1 MTSNIRALLNLEL
14 SPLTFQ
20 LITLSEDILAEGKGV
35 WGRRRE
41 QPSIHPFIPQ
51 RHRQTDNSEHNKYN
65 QNCTNNP
72 KNINPL
78 SNTLTA
84 VVQTYTQ

>member
-35 WGRRRE
+35 WGRRHE
-41 QPSIHPFIPQ
+41 QPSIQPFIPQ

-65 QNCTNNP
+65 RTE
-72 KNINPL
+72 
-78 SNTLTA
+78 LTIPRI
-84 VVQTYTQ
+84 QTPCLTP